1 MAKEIMH
8 DPPVEVLET
17 YDIIE
22 KLLHPGERIYSVNPQ
37 VSKVIESLLTDLYNC
52 NGNRNNIQTHR

>member
-1 MAKEIMH
+1 MEPEII

-22 KLLHPGERIYSVNPQ
+22 KLLHPGDRIYAVNPQ
-37 VSKVIESLLTDLYNC
+37 VSKVVMMLLKDLYDAN
-52 NGNRNNIQTHR
+52 